1 MQKVSLDS
9 TERSISG
16 RQKGECVAV
25 KIVFTQLNQEIAS
38 SGVDLYHGRE
48 RLATVGP
55 GGVATVHLPDGPQEF
70 LVECGSYMRPLL
82 LERSA
87 TISVRWK
94 LLPSAEML
102 VEVS

>member
-1 MQKVSLDS
+1 M
-9 TERSISG
+9 
-16 RQKGECVAV
+16 

-55 GGVATVHLPDGPQEF
+55 GGVATAHLPDGPQDL
-70 LVECGSYMRPLL
+70 LVECGSYMEQLH